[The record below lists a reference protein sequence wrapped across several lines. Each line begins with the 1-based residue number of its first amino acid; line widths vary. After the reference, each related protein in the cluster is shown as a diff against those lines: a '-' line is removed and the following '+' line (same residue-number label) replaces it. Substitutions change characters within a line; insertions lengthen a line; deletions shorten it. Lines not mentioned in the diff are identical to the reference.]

1 MFIIPFHVHLFNV
14 FVVRREHG
22 LQHRRVA
29 SLTSGTRKI
38 SFSKEHKTTFPRSN
52 LAMPQRDFAPK
63 VPSPLVMQHPQLF
76 RPEYKRTMST
86 KMSVPERGSYGH
98 RRTQSLNMPQT
109 QINQTYGVR
118 NDLRK
123 GLYNRS
129 SSNIANTREFYAA
142 PAYNEASLLER
153 QESMRSSVRS
163 VSSGVM
169 TYGIHYSI
177 EN

>member
-1 MFIIPFHVHLFNV
+1 M
-14 FVVRREHG
+14 
-22 LQHRRVA
+22 A

-38 SFSKEHKTTFPRSN
+38 SFSKEHKIGFPRAN

-63 VPSPLVMQHPQLF
+63 VPSPLVMNHPQLF

-86 KMSVPERGSYGH
+86 KITSVPDRVSHGH

-129 SSNIANTREFYAA
+129 SANIANTREFYAA

-163 VSSGVM
+163 VSSSVL
-169 TYGIHYSI
+169 TYEKEFPTFEYLHL
-177 EN
+177 